1 MKIKRETPSDF
12 HTCLPSQ
19 VMSLTIRY
27 GDITVYE
34 FLENFA
40 GRRGIPGTADV
51 YDERKR
57 FKIAEC
63 NRDYVW
69 NQTLKQGFIRDVL
82 LNRPLP
88 SFIFC
93 NNELID
99 GGNRATTLWLF
110 QNDRLLVD
118 GRKFSDLT
126 YEEVHGKWNTCKIP
140 VTFIENATDEDRSE
154 LYEKYNQGI
163 VLTFGQKLDNR
174 RNMPLV
180 RAVLSIL
187 MQPGYPE
194 SPVRQLIQRVWSQ
207 TFKLSPG
214 RSEMTKVYKLLVTS
228 MLGMAHYHSKWGLA
242 TRDLE
247 RVTDVDVSNLHE
259 ILTIL
264 READPHGSIDP
275 KRKKECF
282 ELFMAGILN
291 DWWVLQNRDA
301 FAQKWVR
308 FFQMAYDQ
316 PTMRLLRNIRKH
328 RPSGL
333 DQNNAAQAISIN
345 VNDYIAGRF
354 QGGNEDDGS
363 DSD

>member
-1 MKIKRETPSDF
+1 MPLS
-12 HTCLPSQ
+12 
-19 VMSLTIRY
+19 IRY
-27 GDITVYE
+27 GDISVRE

-40 GRRGIPGTADV
+40 GRRGIPGTAEV
-51 YDERKR
+51 YDDRKR
-57 FKIAEC
+57 YKIAEC

-93 NNELID
+93 NDELID

-110 QNDRLLVD
+110 QNNRLIVD
-118 GRKFSDLT
+118 GRKFDDLT
-126 YEEVHGKWNTCKIP
+126 YDEAYGQWNVCKIP
-140 VTFIENATDEDRSE
+140 VTFIDNASDEDRCE

-163 VLTFGQKLDNR
+163 TLTFGQKLDNR

-180 RAVLSIL
+180 RAVLSVL

-194 SPVRQLIQRVWSQ
+194 SPVRQLIQRVWTP
-207 TFKLSPG
+207 TFKLNPS
-214 RSEMTKVYKLLVTS
+214 RSEMTKVYKLLITS
-228 MLGMAHYHSKWGLA
+228 MIGMAHCHSKWGLA

-247 RVTDVDVSNLHE
+247 RFDQVDFSNLHH
-259 ILTIL
+259 ILSIL
-264 READPHGSIDP
+264 KEADPNGAIDP

-282 ELFMAGILN
+282 ELFMVGILH
-291 DWWVLQNRDA
+291 DWWILQNRDA

-316 PTMRLLRNIRKH
+316 PTIRVLRKIRKH
-328 RPSGL
+328 RPIGL
-333 DQNNAAQAISIN
+333 NQNNSAEAVSIN
-345 VNDYIAGRF
+345 INDYLAGRF
-354 QGGNEDDGS
+354 RGGNEEDEDGNES
-363 DSD
+363 D

>member
-1 MKIKRETPSDF
+1 MPLS
-12 HTCLPSQ
+12 
-19 VMSLTIRY
+19 IRY
-27 GDITVYE
+27 GDISVRE

-40 GRRGIPGTADV
+40 GRRGIPGTAEV
-51 YDERKR
+51 YDDTKR
-57 FKIAEC
+57 YNIAEC

-93 NNELID
+93 NDALID

-110 QNDRLLVD
+110 QNNRLIVD
-118 GRKFSDLT
+118 GRKFDELT
-126 YEEVHGKWNTCKIP
+126 YDEVYGQWNVCKIP
-140 VTFIENATDEDRSE
+140 VTFIDHATDEDRAE

-163 VLTFGQKLDNR
+163 TLTFGQKLDNR

-180 RAVLSIL
+180 REALSVL

-194 SPVRQLIQRVWSQ
+194 SPVRQLIQRVWTP
-207 TFKLSPG
+207 TFKLTAS
-214 RSEMTKVYKLLVTS
+214 RSEMTKVYKLLITS
-228 MLGMAHYHSKWGLA
+228 MLGMAHYHASWGLA
-242 TRDLE
+242 VRDLE
-247 RVTDVDVSNLHE
+247 RVEQVDFSNLHD

-264 READPHGSIDP
+264 KEADPHGAIDP

-282 ELFMAGILN
+282 ELFMGAFLH
-291 DWWVLQNRDA
+291 DWWILRNHDA

-316 PTMRLLRNIRKH
+316 PTMRILRKIRKH
-328 RPSGL
+328 RPTGHNEHSAS
-333 DQNNAAQAISIN
+333 DAISIN
-345 VNDYIAGRF
+345 VSDYLAGRF
-354 QGGNEDDGS
+354 RGGNEEDDDGNES
-363 DSD
+363 D